1 MKVSIIIPVYNIEA
15 YIIRCL
21 QSVSQQS
28 FTNIECIIVDDCG
41 IDKSIEIA
49 EQFIKTQHG
58 DIFYKIIH
66 HDHNQGLSASR
77 NTGIRAAVGEYVY
90 FLDGDDSITTDC
102 IETLLALFNKY
113 PDIQCA
119 QGNILDE
126 KGVISHYGF
135 KQTIPSYI
143 HDKLSI
149 ERYML
154 CQTMTS
160 AWNRL
165 IRREFLL
172 KHSLFFPVGLV
183 HEDMPWLYYLTK
195 HLTAIAYS
203 SKGLYTYYI
212 NSGSIMTS
220 TSRRTIVNRYRSR
233 LTAAYNYMDDMLQ
246 HRPSTYR
253 KQFFCTNLTSCL
265 TELYQLSS
273 FSHWIIFWIGVCHIS
288 IKCCKKTNW
297 RRCLFFFCLMPPF
310 CFISGRNNI
319 RWRIQNNIIN
329 KI

>member
-15 YIIRCL
+15 YISRCL
-21 QSVSQQS
+21 QSVSQQT

-41 IDKSIEIA
+41 TDNSIEIA
-49 EQFIKTQHG
+49 EQFIKTQPEG
-58 DIFYKIIH
+58 IYYKIIH

-77 NTGIRAAVGEYVY
+77 NTGLRAAVGDYVY

-126 KGVISHYGF
+126 KGMISYYGF
-135 KQTIPSYI
+135 KQDIPAYI
-143 HDKLSI
+143 HDKLTI
-149 ERYML
+149 ERYLL

-165 IRREFLL
+165 ILREFLIM
-172 KHSLFFPVGLV
+172 HSLFFPVGLV
-183 HEDMPWLYYLTK
+183 HEDMPWLYRLTK
-195 HLTAIAYS
+195 YLTAIAYS
-203 SKGLYTYYI
+203 PKGLYIYYV

-220 TSRRTIVNRYRSR
+220 TSRKTIVNRYRSR
-233 LTAAYNYMDDMLQ
+233 LIATYSYMEDMLQ
-246 HRPSTYR
+246 YKPSIYR
-253 KQFFCTNLTSCL
+253 KQFLCTNLTSCL
-265 TELYQLSS
+265 SELYRLNSVYHWYTFWKNICIFS
-273 FSHWIIFWIGVCHIS
+273 F
-288 IKCCKKTNW
+288 KCYKEINW
-297 RRCLFFFCLMPPF
+297 RRCVFFLCLMPPL

-319 RWRIQNNIIN
+319 RWRIQKHILN